1 MPVINIHSQPQRIL
15 GDEVPFSLGKADGT
29 DVLKVD
35 VASGVLNLGVA
46 NPGLRTRQYLK
57 LSASSGTECGQRHE
71 VVVNQSGTAGYTA
84 HLIDITENTTGS
96 GKKRALEVQVGGTT
110 KFYVRSDGMIYT
122 AAGPDFTIGSTFNGA
137 KFGWNWAAQRFLE
150 IEGASNQGRLW
161 AQNSSLKL
169 ETPTAGC
176 HIFLKASA
184 NVDLETKWG
193 VIRCLPEGTEIV
205 RITTTG
211 LGLGTTSPEQL
222 LDTAGTIQVR
232 RTADAD
238 ATTTLRDSNV
248 LQLQTAYWDGAASI
262 SEAVQ
267 LTGKRRSATAGDQCL
282 KIVNNATQTSAGAVS
297 AYLVVDV
304 GGTEYAI
311 PLHALA

>member
-1 MPVINIHSQPQRIL
+1 
-15 GDEVPFSLGKADGT
+15 
-29 DVLKVD
+29 
-35 VASGVLNLGVA
+35 
-46 NPGLRTRQYLK
+46 
-57 LSASSGTECGQRHE
+57 
-71 VVVNQSGTAGYTA
+71 
-84 HLIDITENTTGS
+84 
-96 GKKRALEVQVGGTT
+96 
-110 KFYVRSDGMIYT
+110 
-122 AAGPDFTIGSTFNGA
+122 
-137 KFGWNWAAQRFLE
+137 
-150 IEGASNQGRLW
+150 LW